1 MTTVTLNIN
10 GIELI
15 EKVNTEINS
24 TYDTCVTWIDTYAE
38 MTTDSRVFREKS
50 EHEISEF
57 AFYCDGLIR
66 TLEMMN
72 IDVREQRKL
81 IGNLKERAENHI
93 LKYM

>member
-15 EKVNTEINS
+15 EKVNTEINN
-24 TYDTCVTWIDTYAE
+24 TYVTWIDTYAE
-38 MTTDSRVFREKS
+38 MATDSRVFREKS

-57 AFYCDGLIR
+57 TFYCDGVIR

-81 IGNLKERAENHI
+81 IGNLKERAEKHI